1 MWALLEPI
9 LKELRATC
17 PQITVLHVISDGPC
31 TQYRNKANVYFLST
45 VPFLSNFTQ
54 ITWNYSEKSHG
65 KGAPGGIGGAVKR
78 DADLYVQRGGD
89 LQTPLDVY
97 EMLAKKT
104 GSAITFHWISEEI
117 IEKYD
122 ELIPGKLATVKGTLK
137 IHQVLSVEAGKISH
151 RQVSCFC
158 THAEMKPC
166 SCYQPQLV
174 DMRNTESHSEDLVS
188 TPNPPRQHASVKDL
202 SGKFV
207 IVTYDELPYIGQVLE
222 VVEEQLVNIYL
233 VL

>member
-1 MWALLEPI
+1 MI
-9 LKELRATC
+9 VCDLKIKHAWTECPTC
-17 PQITVLHVISDGPC
+17 CFEEIEIPETECGEVSWDQWERITSTKGEKNLQI
-31 TQYRNKANVYFLST
+31 
-45 VPFLSNFTQ
+45 
-54 ITWNYSEKSHG
+54 
-65 KGAPGGIGGAVKR
+65 
-78 DADLYVQRGGD
+78 
-89 LQTPLDVY
+89 
-97 EMLAKKT
+97 
-104 GSAITFHWISEEI
+104 EEI

-174 DMRNTESHSEDLVS
+174 DMRNTESHSKDLVS

-222 VVEEQLVNIYL
+222 VVEEEVQVSSMRQSGENNDSCGHKFLTSFSTIGKMFNL
-233 VL
+233 SSQNLSQQPHDSLN